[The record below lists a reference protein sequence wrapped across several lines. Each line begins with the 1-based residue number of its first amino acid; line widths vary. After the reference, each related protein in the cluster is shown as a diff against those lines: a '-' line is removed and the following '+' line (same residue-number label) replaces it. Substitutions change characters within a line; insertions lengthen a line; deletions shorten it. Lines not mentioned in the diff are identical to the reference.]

1 MKVVRVDQ
9 EVEQIFS
16 NFVIFC
22 VSLVSFI
29 DFGFSNFKYLT
40 KILANH
46 QHKTATI
53 TSQFFDVLL
62 DILFGHSPNYR
73 NLKNQQ
79 STNDIHGNI

>member
-22 VSLVSFI
+22 VSFI

-62 DILFGHSPNYR
+62 DILFGILQTTEISKPTVYKR
-73 NLKNQQ
+73 YPRKYLK
-79 STNDIHGNI
+79 